1 MMEGALPDISGEYFY
16 SIAAFFSLSAYLL
29 RSMLWLRILL
39 VCAAL
44 VYIVSG
50 VSLGLTAMVGWN
62 LAYVAI
68 NLYHIVFLLLDRIT
82 INLPPE
88 TRKVYQRYFSSMST
102 REFRKLITSNG
113 FRIFQDQ
120 NIVDE
125 GEVPDKLFIILR
137 GHVNVVRDNET
148 IARLGAGN
156 FIGEMSFVSKEP
168 ASANAWAEDLVQC
181 AFWTHDDL
189 EKLRQRNIGTY
200 NNFLGIIGHD
210 LVRKLRNKNEQ
221 QLDSI
226 TKLDFVV

>member
-1 MMEGALPDISGEYFY
+1 MLDGTLPELSGEYFY

-68 NLYHIVFLLLDRIT
+68 NLYHIVFLLLDRVTIT
-82 INLPPE
+82 LPPE

-113 FRIFQDQ
+113 FQIFQDQ

-125 GEVPDKLFIILR
+125 AAVPDKLFIILR
-137 GHVNVVRDNET
+137 GSVNVVRDGET
-148 IARLGAGN
+148 IAQLGSGS
-156 FIGEMSFVSKEP
+156 FIGEMSFISKEP
-168 ASANAWAEDLVQC
+168 ASASAYAENLVQC
-181 AFWTHDDL
+181 AFWTHGDL
-189 EKLRQRNIGTY
+189 DKLRERNIGTY
-200 NNFLGIIGHD
+200 NNFLGIIGRD
-210 LVRKLRNKNEQ
+210 LVRKLRHKNDQ
-221 QLDSI
+221 QMDSI